1 MKIPQLKKKSET
13 KTCHNVSWIDNYSYV
28 DQKNPPIIDVL
39 KDSSKLNPEVKKY
52 IDEENAYTEHHLKD
66 TKELQSKLFKEIK
79 GKIKLDDESIPFKDR
94 NYFYWT
100 KVSKENQYS
109 TKLRK
114 KIGTSKVEE
123 FWNGQKE
130 FQKHKSE
137 FFSIGDLSVS
147 WNDLLLGYSLDL
159 NGSEYYTIYV
169 RRISDQK
176 IIEEEIKD
184 TSGDISWSLDNTC
197 FYYSKLDNKHRC
209 KTVYR
214 HELGTSQK
222 EDELIFEEKLEE
234 FGVGFGLTSD
244 EKWHLISSSDHDSS
258 EIYYFDAKDKNS
270 KPKLFKKRKK
280 GIKYPID
287 SWKKFFYVH
296 TNEDAEDFKICRVNH
311 SDLNKWEDYIPAK
324 KDILIGGLIFLD
336 DYIIRSEKSK
346 AVPKIFIRNLKTE
359 NEEDITHIISDED
372 VISPGASLMQKDT
385 NTTKIHIGYDNLK
398 TPGRTYEYDIVS
410 KEKKLKKEI
419 LVPSGHNR
427 NNYITKQL
435 YVPSDDKTTQIPISL
450 IHHRKTKL
458 DGSAKLLLYG
468 YSCYGVSSLPAGFSS
483 SKFCLIDRNIIYA
496 ICGARG
502 SMDLGMSH
510 WTNGKLLKKKLTFV
524 DYISAGNYLIKKKYT
539 SKGKIIFLGGSAGG
553 LLGGAVANMKP
564 ELFLSMVLHVPFVNV
579 LDTALNEDLPLSANE
594 WLEIGRPKKY
604 KEHFEYIKSYCPYEN
619 ISLKKYPSMF
629 ITTSLFDSRVFYSE
643 PVKYVA
649 KLRSM
654 KTDNNLLLLKCETA
668 GHGGKTGRDNS
679 IKELAETF
687 AFILKTT
694 GIKT

>member
-66 TKELQSKLFKEIK
+66 TKELRSKLFKEIK

-114 KIGTSKVEE
+114 KIGTSKVEK

-159 NGSEYYTIYV
+159 RGSEYYTIYA

-184 TSGDISWSLDNTC
+184 TSGDISWSLDDAC
-197 FYYSKLDNKHRC
+197 FYYSKLDSKHRC

-214 HELGTSQK
+214 HKLGTPQK

-234 FGVGFGLTSD
+234 FDVSFGLTSD

-280 GIKYPID
+280 GIKYSID

-324 KDILIGGLIFLD
+324 KDILIGGLIFLN

-385 NTTKIHIGYDNLK
+385 NTTKIHIGYDSLK

-450 IHHRKTKL
+450 IYHRKTKL

-468 YSCYGVSSLPAGFSS
+468 YSCYGISSLPAGFSS
-483 SKFCLIDRNIIYA
+483 SKFCLIDRDIIYA

-539 SKGKIIFLGGSAGG
+539 SKGKIIFHGGSAGG
-553 LLGGAVANMKP
+553 LLGGAVVNMEP

-579 LDTALNEDLPLSANE
+579 LDTALNEDLPLSSNE
-594 WLEIGRPKKY
+594 WP
-604 KEHFEYIKSYCPYEN
+604 
-619 ISLKKYPSMF
+619 
-629 ITTSLFDSRVFYSE
+629 
-643 PVKYVA
+643 
-649 KLRSM
+649 
-654 KTDNNLLLLKCETA
+654 
-668 GHGGKTGRDNS
+668 
-679 IKELAETF
+679 
-687 AFILKTT
+687 
-694 GIKT
+694 